1 MKIFIHVMDLVGPQN
16 ACIGLGQQLV
26 QRGHQVIFLVNENFL
41 KKFQPYSNQFKIL
54 GLKPVADEEPDENE
68 KNLQPIQI
76 LINSFI
82 RMGLFDPIKPIE
94 KIHRMIDSKF
104 IRNLGANAEAFE
116 PQIRMLIEQE
126 KPDIFL
132 VDAKIMSPCIMN
144 SSIPWVY
151 VFCANPLGL
160 FTDERLPPFSSDLP
174 IDGDRKEWQEYRQIL
189 HQKYFDKV
197 VARQREICE
206 KFGYPAPKDQVF
218 FPRSPLLNIYQ
229 FPKELDY
236 DDTIKLPEH
245 YQRVDAFVRDDPE
258 PFELPDKIRKQM
270 KPGDKLIFL
279 SMGSMGSCNLE
290 LMKRFVR
297 VLSKTPYYYLV
308 SMGPL
313 YDQYELSD
321 NMWGGPYVPQTKIL
335 PLVDLVIFH
344 GGNNTLTE
352 TVYFGKPMIVIP
364 LFYDQYNN
372 AQRVQEKN
380 FGRRLD
386 QHQFTDEQLIDTI
399 DKLIN
404 DNELCERL
412 KRIGQRIRT
421 SQAKDLACK
430 RIEQLVKSS
439 KQN

>member
-1 MKIFIHVMDLVGPQN
+1 MLS
-16 ACIGLGQQLV
+16 
-26 QRGHQVIFLVNENFL
+26 
-41 KKFQPYSNQFKIL
+41 PY
-54 GLKPVADEEPDENE
+54 
-68 KNLQPIQI
+68 
-76 LINSFI
+76 
-82 RMGLFDPIKPIE
+82 
-94 KIHRMIDSKF
+94 
-104 IRNLGANAEAFE
+104 
-116 PQIRMLIEQE
+116 
-126 KPDIFL
+126 
-132 VDAKIMSPCIMN
+132 MN
-144 SSIPWVY
+144 IY
-151 VFCANPLGL
+151 
-160 FTDERLPPFSSDLP
+160 
-174 IDGDRKEWQEYRQIL
+174 
-189 HQKYFDKV
+189 
-197 VARQREICE
+197 
-206 KFGYPAPKDQVF
+206 GYPE
-218 FPRSPLLNIYQ
+218 
-229 FPKELDY
+229 ELDY
-236 DDTIKLPEH
+236 TDIVTLPEH
-245 YQRVDAFVRDDPE
+245 FIRVDAFCR
-258 PFELPDKIRKQM
+258 ELPELFKLPDEFKVQ
-270 KPGDKLIFL
+270 PTDKLIYL

-386 QHQFTDEQLIDTI
+386 QHQFSDEQLIDTI

-404 DNELCERL
+404 DKELCERL
-412 KRIGQRIRT
+412 NRIGQRIRT

-439 KQN
+439 NQN